1 MLASADVQTALRS
14 QLGASTDVGGL
25 SAAASIS
32 RPMLNPRALQHPSP
46 RAPSH
51 THARPRFP
59 CTFVLC
65 RGAPAQGH
73 ASVSVA
79 ASSIPRMQVPTQ
91 ATLCF
96 ACTPAPH
103 PAHALTHALTLTLPA
118 LPGKSATMRP
128 TPAACGHRAGMHTRP
143 ICCET
148 PAAGTARQPA
158 SSSRLL
164 LVEVGSKP
172 AALQLLPGGSMPAC
186 TQGALL
192 WLPCSAK
199 GQTTAASPTVPHGQG
214 PGFLPPTQGDRRQ
227 RSLHH
232 AYSNRLGSF
241 A

>member
-1 MLASADVQTALRS
+1 MCQGETSPNNMLASADVQTALRS

-25 SAAASIS
+25 SASIS
-32 RPMLNPRALQHPSP
+32 RPMLNLRALQHPSP

-51 THARPRFP
+51 THASPRFP

-65 RGAPAQGH
+65 RGGPAQAH

-79 ASSIPRMQVPTQ
+79 ASSIPRVQVPAH

-103 PAHALTHALTLTLPA
+103 PAHALTHALTLTLSA
-118 LPGKSATMRP
+118 LPGKSATARP
-128 TPAACGHRAGMHTRP
+128 IPAACGHRAGTRMRP

-148 PAAGTARQPA
+148 PAAGTARQPV

-172 AALQLLPGGSMPAC
+172 AALQLLPGSSTPAC

-192 WLPCSAK
+192 WLP
-199 GQTTAASPTVPHGQG
+199 
-214 PGFLPPTQGDRRQ
+214 
-227 RSLHH
+227 
-232 AYSNRLGSF
+232 
-241 A
+241 